1 LQCCRTEDITV
12 QSNCGM
18 SFDLTRTGT
27 TMKIRKLV
35 FVAIIIVAS
44 VLSGCMRLDIRA
56 GVDASNNAYLL
67 YELKIDLTSVD
78 PDLKTSL
85 IDGVKELED
94 YYRDT
99 LGFEV
104 TSSDKGEAYY
114 MKAIKTVQGS
124 DYEDAFAKLK
134 KMLTDEAI
142 TPFSELSMDFTAE
155 EMQQLYHLSVVVD
168 LAGIAASSNISEL
181 PPSMRESI
189 EKSFRSS
196 TGTLTLELPGSVV
209 ESASGKTAIDGFHIT
224 LTEEL
229 DFSGQTQV
237 GLTTRLNT
245 WQQTILAEPMEDIV
259 SRFRTYAYVGFG
271 VAGLGVA
278 LAVVAIVMIRSKRIQ
293 RAAQDRAAQEW
304 MAQERAAQE

>member
-1 LQCCRTEDITV
+1 MKKTV
-12 QSNCGM
+12 V
-18 SFDLTRTGT
+18 
-27 TMKIRKLV
+27 LV
-35 FVAIIIVAS
+35 ALIIIAS

-104 TSSDKGEAYY
+104 TSSNKSDAYY

-142 TPFSELSMDFTAE
+142 TPFSELTMDFTAE
-155 EMQQLYHLSVVVD
+155 EMQQLYHLSVTVD
-168 LAGIAASSNISEL
+168 MAGIAAGSSISEL

-209 ESASGKTAIDGFHIT
+209 ESASGKTAIDGNHIT
-224 LTEEL
+224 LTEPL

-237 GLTTRLNT
+237 VLTTRLNT
-245 WQQTILAEPMEDIV
+245 WRQTVFTEPMEDVV
-259 SRFRTYAYVGFG
+259 SRYQTYAYVGFG
-271 VAGLGVA
+271 TAGLGVV
-278 LAVVAIVMIRSKRIQ
+278 LAVFAIVSMRKKKTQ
-293 RAAQDRAAQEW
+293 RAVQERAAQERAVQERA
-304 MAQERAAQE
+304 AQERAAQERAAQERAVQESNYLGV